1 LRGYGEVRDLVSHVA
16 MTTTAPKGAPP
27 RRIDDKKKK
36 MPENSG
42 PAMLAKEALKWGDP
56 HILFLSTIF

>member
-1 LRGYGEVRDLVSHVA
+1 